1 MQVSPS
7 ASLLQALSNVVQPKR
22 PVAPAPV
29 AATPPVQPVRPDPA
43 PRPEASTAG
52 RAPDI
57 QGRPRLGQV
66 IDIRV

>member
-7 ASLLQALSNVVQPKR
+7 ASLLQALSSAVQPKR
-22 PVAPAPV
+22 AVAPTPV
-29 AATPPVQPVRPDPA
+29 AATQPVQPLKPEPTIRPDAPA
-43 PRPEASTAG
+43 PN